1 MDWTL
6 QNIALKEIFDVITL
20 GELLALLTLYFG
32 ARRRSF
38 VLELGG
44 VLALGAGLCL
54 LLNAVS
60 RFDIHELIVGLMLM
74 TMLYSALSL
83 RGDLLYKSVVCL
95 STLR

>member
-44 VLALGAGLCL
+44 VLAILYVSLPL
-54 LLNAVS
+54 FSAV
-60 RFDIHELIVGLMLM
+60 L
-74 TMLYSALSL
+74 
-83 RGDLLYKSVVCL
+83 DLLG
-95 STLR
+95 TLMEG

>member
-20 GELLALLTLYFG
+20 GEMLVLLTVYFG

-38 VLELGG
+38 ALGLCG

-54 LLNAVS
+54 LLNAMR
-60 RFDIHELIVGLMLM
+60 RFDIQELILGPVSYTHL
-74 TMLYSALSL
+74 
-83 RGDLLYKSVVCL
+83 
-95 STLR
+95 TLPTKA